1 MKSSMWSQKM
11 TVEMALVASVQARLR
26 PHFLTVLNYLAD
38 QGEPLCLSYFMDML
52 QQLDSAQEE
61 TDLMLLCFELSKAA
75 FLGFQYD
82 ATSMQ
87 LVDQL
92 LEEAQQI
99 AQTLT
104 ASNVGVH

>member
-1 MKSSMWSQKM
+1 MV
-11 TVEMALVASVQARLR
+11 VEMALVASVQACLR
-26 PHFLTVLNYLAD
+26 PHFLTLLRYLAD
-38 QGEPLCLSYFMDML
+38 EGEPLCLSYFMDLL
-52 QQLDSAQEE
+52 QQLDNAEE
-61 TDLMLLCFELSKAA
+61 EADLILLCFELSKAA

-87 LVDQL
+87 LVDRL

-104 ASNVGVH
+104 ASSVEAQ